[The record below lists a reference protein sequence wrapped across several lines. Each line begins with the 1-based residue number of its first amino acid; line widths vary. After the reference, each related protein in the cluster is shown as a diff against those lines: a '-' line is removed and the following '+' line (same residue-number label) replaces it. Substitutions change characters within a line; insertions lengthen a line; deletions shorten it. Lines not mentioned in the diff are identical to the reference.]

1 MAKRGRPVTAVVLT
15 DEERDTL
22 QRWARRP
29 KSAQALAQ
37 RCRIV
42 LGCAAGK
49 SNKEVAA
56 ELGVSQQMVCKW
68 RGRFVANRLNGLAD
82 EPRPGAPR
90 AIGDEQIEA
99 VVVAT
104 LERQP
109 QDATHWSRTSMAK
122 ESGLSK
128 STVGRIWKAF
138 GLKPHLVD
146 TFKISNDPQ
155 FIDKVRDVV
164 GLYLDPPEKAL
175 VLCVDEKSQ
184 IQALDRSAPV
194 LPMMPGLPERRT
206 HDYLRHGITTLFAA
220 LDVAT
225 GQIYGSIHRRH
236 RATEF
241 KKFLTKLDSQIPA
254 ELDVHLICDNYAT
267 HKAPAVATWLDA
279 HPRFHMHHTPTYASW
294 LNQVER
300 WFALLTDKK
309 LRRGAHRSI
318 QALEK
323 DIRDW
328 ITNWNDNPKT
338 LHLDQG
344 RRRDPRTPQLISST
358 NSWRRTLGGC
368 RPDLVDGDP
377 QAGVVRRK
385 CLGDP
390 ELLGVR
396 LVLGPKRTVRAAVD
410 VHRVDPGLAAD
421 DDDPGAVAV
430 GVQVQAHPRMVL
442 DVADLGRIRHRVD
455 DDIRAVEVEPHQPR
469 YGLTGFRHRRQ
480 PSVVIRFEP
489 AGDLLREF
497 DCHSANV
504 VSRDDLELV
513 R

>member
-15 DEERDTL
+15 DEERETL

-29 KSAQALAQ
+29 KSSQALAQ

-56 ELGVSQQMVCKW
+56 EVGCVAAD
-68 RGRFVANRLNGLAD
+68 GRASGGDGLWTTRLDGLAD

-90 AIGDEQIEA
+90 TIGDEQIEA

-109 QDATHWSRTSMAK
+109 DDATHWSRASMAK

-146 TFKISNDPQ
+146 TFKISTDPQ

-236 RATEF
+236 RAAEF
-241 KKFLTKLDSQIPA
+241 KKFLTKLDNA
-254 ELDVHLICDNYAT
+254 
-267 HKAPAVATWLDA
+267 
-279 HPRFHMHHTPTYASW
+279 
-294 LNQVER
+294 
-300 WFALLTDKK
+300 
-309 LRRGAHRSI
+309 
-318 QALEK
+318 
-323 DIRDW
+323 
-328 ITNWNDNPKT
+328 
-338 LHLDQG
+338 
-344 RRRDPRTPQLISST
+344 DPRRPG
-358 NSWRRTLGGC
+358 RA
-368 RPDLVDGDP
+368 PDLRQLRHP
-377 QAGVVRRK
+377 QDTDDHQLARPPIPDSTCTSPR
-385 CLGDP
+385 P
-390 ELLGVR
+390 TR
-396 LVLGPKRTVRAAVD
+396 
-410 VHRVDPGLAAD
+410 PGSTRSS
-421 DDDPGAVAV
+421 G
-430 GVQVQAHPRMVL
+430 G
-442 DVADLGRIRHRVD
+442 
-455 DDIRAVEVEPHQPR
+455 
-469 YGLTGFRHRRQ
+469 
-480 PSVVIRFEP
+480 
-489 AGDLLREF
+489 
-497 DCHSANV
+497 
-504 VSRDDLELV
+504 SRC
-513 R
+513 